1 MIRSKKR
8 LLRAILW
15 SAAGLILFAN
25 LAAYWQVRSMTHYST
40 ASERTTSI
48 EKLTF
53 RQRVEVLLEG
63 ANLPRPVLDHTPW
76 DYGLDFNSFRVP
88 VDSQITL
95 DVWEIPCSIPSGTV
109 ILFHGYGAAKSDLL
123 SEAKA
128 FRGMGY
134 SCWLVDFRGSGSSTG
149 NETSIG
155 YYEADDV
162 AAVCQEY
169 RRRDTL
175 PLILYGVS
183 MGAASILRA
192 VAVEGVRP
200 NGIIIEGIFDRMLT
214 TVANRFHIMKL
225 PAFPLANLLVFW
237 GGVDQGFDAFDNNPV
252 DYALHIPCPVLQLHG
267 ALDRRATLADAQA
280 VFRNLRDP
288 KELVVFEQTG
298 HESCLASDPVLWK
311 QSVLKFCRGIAEK

>member
-1 MIRSKKR
+1 
-8 LLRAILW
+8 
-15 SAAGLILFAN
+15 
-25 LAAYWQVRSMTHYST
+25 MTHFST
-40 ASERTTSI
+40 ASERTVSA

-53 RQRVEVLLEG
+53 WQRVEVLFEG
-63 ANLPRPVLDHTPW
+63 ASLPRPILDHTPW
-76 DYGLDFNSFRVP
+76 DYGLDFTSFKVP

-95 DVWEIPCSIPSGTV
+95 DVWDIPCSMPTGTV

-123 SEAKA
+123 LEAKV

-175 PLILYGVS
+175 PFILYGVS
-183 MGAASILRA
+183 MGAASMLRA

-200 NGIIIEGIFDRMLT
+200 NCIIIEGVFDRMLT
-214 TVANRFHIMKL
+214 TVANRFRIMKL

-237 GGVDQGFDAFDNNPV
+237 GGIDQGFNAFHHNPV
-252 DYALHIPCPVLQLHG
+252 DYALHIPCPVLQMHG

-280 VFRNLRDP
+280 VYLNLHDP
-288 KELVVFEQTG
+288 KKLVIFEQTG

-311 QSVLKFCRGIAEK
+311 ESVLNFCKGIVGK